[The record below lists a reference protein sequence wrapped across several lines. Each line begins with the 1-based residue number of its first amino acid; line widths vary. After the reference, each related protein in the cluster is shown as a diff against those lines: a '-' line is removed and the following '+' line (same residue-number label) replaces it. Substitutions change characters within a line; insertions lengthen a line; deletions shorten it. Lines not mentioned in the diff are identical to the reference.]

1 MTADGDLADALKAV
15 EEAARA
21 AQGTVGDLAG
31 VPGERLD
38 AALRAIADALGR
50 QAGPV
55 LAANEADMAAA
66 REAGIGGALLD
77 RLRLDEARLEAI
89 AGQLR
94 ALADVPYEPAERVIR
109 ELPGGLTL
117 TERRRPVGVIGAN
130 FEARPN
136 VVVDIASQFVK
147 SRNAGVLRTGSAAI
161 RSAVALADEVIAP
174 ALGAAGLDPAMIQL
188 VRVPGQSSARALV
201 SQPGL
206 IPLVILRGSGDSTRS
221 LAAEA
226 ARHGVRTMA
235 HADGGAVLYVDAAAD
250 LDLAEQLIEA
260 SLDRLGVCNRL
271 NLLLVHPAGWDEVL
285 PRVRA
290 VADRLGIAVSLPPH
304 AHPLGHEWALDSGR
318 EATVT
323 VAPADGP
330 RAAAALANEETSGL
344 AAAIVT
350 QDRAAAGEFLHR
362 YAGTGAFWNSSTRLL
377 DGFKLFSVPETGIN
391 IDAVPGPRGPVTFRD
406 LYLRQ
411 FVVTPALTS
420 LPGRHRRGVPGGS
433 SPRGRH
439 CLVGDRLERHL
450 VAAGDLDVV
459 AGAARAGGQ
468 HVGGLGGLAAGPA
481 GDGGRHRDQ
490 VDGGVGRLRARGDE
504 TERLGQGFG
513 VDSVPDAEPDLDPGY
528 LAAVGALTHRRQ
540 HAFSQAVL
548 VHSAP
553 VVTKPRGGR
562 DAARGARPP
571 RC

>member
-1 MTADGDLADALKAV
+1 MTADGAFATDADATTPPDVLKAV

-21 AQGTVGDLAG
+21 ARGTVADLAG
-31 VPGERLD
+31 LPGERLD
-38 AALRAIADALGR
+38 DALRAIAGELIR
-50 QAGPV
+50 RSEPV
-55 LAANEADMAAA
+55 LAANEADVAAA
-66 REAGIGGALLD
+66 RADGIGGALLD
-77 RLRLDEARLEAI
+77 RLRLDQARLEAM
-89 AGQLR
+89 AAQLR
-94 ALADVPYEPAERVIR
+94 ALAEVPAEPSRRTVR
-109 ELPGGLTL
+109 ELPGGLL
-117 TERRRPVGVIGAN
+117 LEECRRPVGVIGAN

-161 RSAVALADEVIAP
+161 RSAIALADEVLAP

-188 VRVPGQSSARALV
+188 VRVPGQSAARALV

-206 IPLVILRGSGDSTRS
+206 IPLVILRGSGDSTRT

-250 LDLAEQLIEA
+250 LAQAEQLIEA

-271 NLLLVHPAGWDEVL
+271 NLLLVHPSLWDVAV

-290 VADRLGIAVSLPPH
+290 LLDRLGIAASMPPH

-330 RAAAALANEETSGL
+330 RAAAVLANEETSGL

-350 QDRAAAGEFLHR
+350 SDRAAAAEFLSR
-362 YAGTGAFWNSSTRLL
+362 YAGTGAFWNSTTRLL

-411 FVVTPALTS
+411 FVVTPA
-420 LPGRHRRGVPGGS
+420 
-433 SPRGRH
+433 
-439 CLVGDRLERHL
+439 
-450 VAAGDLDVV
+450 
-459 AGAARAGGQ
+459 
-468 HVGGLGGLAAGPA
+468 
-481 GDGGRHRDQ
+481 
-490 VDGGVGRLRARGDE
+490 
-504 TERLGQGFG
+504 
-513 VDSVPDAEPDLDPGY
+513 
-528 LAAVGALTHRRQ
+528 
-540 HAFSQAVL
+540 
-548 VHSAP
+548 
-553 VVTKPRGGR
+553 
-562 DAARGARPP
+562 
-571 RC
+571 

>member
-1 MTADGDLADALKAV
+1 MTTDGADAHKAV

-21 AQGTVGDLAG
+21 ARGTVADLAG

-38 AALRAIADALGR
+38 GALRAIADGLVRGA
-50 QAGPV
+50 APV
-55 LAANEADMAAA
+55 LEANEADMAAA
-66 REAGIGGALLD
+66 REAGLGGGLLD
-77 RLRLDEARLEAI
+77 RLRLDGARLEGI
-89 AGQLR
+89 AGQLE
-94 ALADVPYEPAERVIR
+94 ALAGVQYESAERAVR
-109 ELPGGLTL
+109 ELPDGLVL

-161 RSAVALADEVIAP
+161 RSAITLADEVIAP
-174 ALGAAGLDPAMIQL
+174 ALASAGLDPAMIQL
-188 VRVPGQSSARALV
+188 VRVAGQSSARALV

-250 LDLAEQLIEA
+250 LDLAGRLIEA

-271 NLLLVHPAGWDEVL
+271 NLLLLHPKLWDAFV
-285 PRVRA
+285 PRVTA
-290 VADRLGIAVSLPPH
+290 LLDRLGIAASLPPH
-304 AHPLGHEWALDSGR
+304 AHPLGHEWALDSGH

-323 VAPADGP
+323 LAPADGP
-330 RAAAALANEETSGL
+330 RAAAVLANEETSGL

-350 QDRAAAGEFLHR
+350 VDRAAAEEFLHR
-362 YAGTGAFWNSSTRLL
+362 YAGTGAFWNSTTRLL

-411 FVVTPALTS
+411 FVVTPA
-420 LPGRHRRGVPGGS
+420 
-433 SPRGRH
+433 
-439 CLVGDRLERHL
+439 
-450 VAAGDLDVV
+450 
-459 AGAARAGGQ
+459 
-468 HVGGLGGLAAGPA
+468 
-481 GDGGRHRDQ
+481 
-490 VDGGVGRLRARGDE
+490 
-504 TERLGQGFG
+504 
-513 VDSVPDAEPDLDPGY
+513 
-528 LAAVGALTHRRQ
+528 
-540 HAFSQAVL
+540 
-548 VHSAP
+548 
-553 VVTKPRGGR
+553 
-562 DAARGARPP
+562 
-571 RC
+571 